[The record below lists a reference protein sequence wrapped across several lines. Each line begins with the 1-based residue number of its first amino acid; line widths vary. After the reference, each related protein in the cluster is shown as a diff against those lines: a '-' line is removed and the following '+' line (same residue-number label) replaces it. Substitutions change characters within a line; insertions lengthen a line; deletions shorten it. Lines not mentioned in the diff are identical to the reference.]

1 MSEKALIET
10 MYVEIDA
17 QAASGNK
24 ICLVFLAIMVQILL
38 VYTLGFNIDDCR
50 DL

>member
-1 MSEKALIET
+1 

-24 ICLVFLAIMVQILL
+24 KFAGVFGNYGADFTRD
-38 VYTLGFNIDDCR
+38 TLGFNIDDAVTCSN
-50 DL
+50 LLGNF